1 MNILFLKGM
10 INAIDLFLH
19 LDKYIE
25 LIIQTYGIAT
35 YLILF
40 FIIFAETGLV
50 FFTFFPGDTLLFVAG
65 TFAST
70 GVINIFWLFIILSLA
85 AIFGDNI
92 NYLIGRYLGKEV
104 FLKRHWVKE
113 ENIEKT
119 KDFFERHGGKT
130 IILARFIPIIRSFAP
145 FVAGIG
151 RMNYTRFLAFNIIG
165 AIFWT
170 SSMLTLGYYFG
181 NIPFVKNNL
190 SLIIIIIVIVS
201 WIPAI
206 LAWIKHKK

>member
-1 MNILFLKGM
+1 MCQLFRKGM
-10 INAIDLFLH
+10 VNLIDLFLH
-19 LDKYIE
+19 LDTYIGI
-25 LIIQTYGIAT
+25 IIQTYGTAT

-40 FIIFAETGLV
+40 FVIFSETGLV

-70 GVINIFWLFIILSLA
+70 GTINFFWLFVVLSAA
-85 AIFGDNI
+85 AILGDSI
-92 NYLIGRYLGKEV
+92 NYSIGKYLGKKI

-119 KDFFERHGGKT
+119 RAFFEKHGGKT
-130 IILARFIPIIRSFAP
+130 IIIARFIPVIRSFAP

-151 RMNYTRFLAFNIIG
+151 RMDYIRFFIFNIMG
-165 AIFWT
+165 AISWT
-170 SSMLTLGYYFG
+170 ISMLTLGYFFG
-181 NIPFVKNNL
+181 SIPFVKNNL
-190 SLIIIIIVIVS
+190 SIMIIGIVILS

-206 LAWIKHKK
+206 VAWAKNRN